1 VSDEPR
7 SAESARNTALVK
19 IAVGPL
25 VGPVLSRVVGIVA
38 ARADCPVDRLDNAL
52 LVVDALAAHAGAQV
66 PDGRVAVRVSTWDDA
81 LELLV
86 GPLREG
92 GAQGLIRDSVVPGVG
107 NVLERVAD
115 AIDTRRD
122 PDTGAELLAI
132 RISFAGRG

>member
-1 VSDEPR
+1 
-7 SAESARNTALVK
+7 LVK

-66 PDGRVAVRVSTWDDA
+66 PDGRVAVRVSTWDDE

-86 GPLREG
+86 GPLRDG
-92 GAQGLIRDSVVPGVG
+92 GAEALIRDSVVPGVG

-115 AIDTRRD
+115 AIDPRRD
-122 PDTGAELLAI
+122 PDTEAELLGI